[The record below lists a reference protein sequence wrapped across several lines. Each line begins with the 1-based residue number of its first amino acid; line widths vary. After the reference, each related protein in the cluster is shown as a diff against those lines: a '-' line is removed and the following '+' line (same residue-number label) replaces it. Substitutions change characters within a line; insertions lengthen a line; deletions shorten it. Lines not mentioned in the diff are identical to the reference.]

1 MLDAGSVIYP
11 EGAAGQVMG
20 AMNMGLSYATR
31 EASVYAP
38 GGELKNTSFR
48 TYKVMHFAENPRY
61 IVEFVET
68 PNISGPL
75 GARGLGEHGI
85 LGMPAAFANALSRA
99 AKVQLD
105 ALPIT
110 NEALWYA
117 VTHSPQEDSR

>member
-1 MLDAGSVIYP
+1 
-11 EGAAGQVMG
+11 MG
-20 AMNMGLSYATR
+20 AMNMGLAYATR
-31 EASVYAP
+31 EASVTRQAASSKHQFP
-38 GGELKNTSFR
+38 HLQGHAFR
-48 TYKVMHFAENPRY
+48 RKPTLYRGVRGNAQYQRPA
-61 IVEFVET
+61 
-68 PNISGPL
+68 